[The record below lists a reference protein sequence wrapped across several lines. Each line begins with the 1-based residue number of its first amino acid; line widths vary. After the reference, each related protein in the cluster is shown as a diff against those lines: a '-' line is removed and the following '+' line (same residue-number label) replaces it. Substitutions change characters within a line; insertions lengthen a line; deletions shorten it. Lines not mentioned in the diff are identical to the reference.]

1 MRSVS
6 RRLELAQRAA
16 ITVVLLVSVAAG
28 IAFHLAIRFPLVRWR
43 SGATGIAALLALAL
57 LLSALCRNRQLPV
70 VSALV
75 LTAAAA
81 AGCVFADNI
90 LLGILLALGLSGAGY
105 LTAQLFGFLLPMRWQ
120 PRIDA
125 AAINATLLIGSISS
139 VFVVAEI
146 LLWILSPPAGSLSSK
161 PPLAGPVAPV
171 PHPVVGVLRRER
183 REELQHRSTVHRPS
197 SVNSVDNALTVSLS
211 ARCSTTHRRES
222 SPNAG

>member
-6 RRLELAQRAA
+6 HRLELAQRAA
-16 ITVVLLVSVAAG
+16 IAVVLLVSAAAG
-28 IAFHLAIRFPLVRWR
+28 IAFHFEIRFPLVRWR

-139 VFVVAEI
+139 VFVAAEI
-146 LLWILSPPAGSLSSK
+146 LLWILSPPPGSLS
-161 PPLAGPVAPV
+161 VR
-171 PHPVVGVLRRER
+171 LRI
-183 REELQHRSTVHRPS
+183 V
-197 SVNSVDNALTVSLS
+197 
-211 ARCSTTHRRES
+211 
-222 SPNAG
+222 